1 MIEFAQTVIAPDFP
15 PREKH
20 PTIFKA
26 FDSLQTGEFMLLVND
41 HDPKPLQYQFMIE
54 RENDFTW
61 EYLEEGPDL
70 WKVAI
75 GRK

>member
-26 FDSLQTGEFMLLVND
+26 FDSLSTGEFMLLVND